1 MIVYDIPLPRL
12 LKESGETERIIQP
25 ISVSIDLRIV
35 PLSYATIELP
45 EGENLPARSYVELF
59 TTMGSAGIFR
69 VRAPRDSYGGD
80 SGTAELEHAI
90 SEVGD
95 YLVIGKLDEMKA
107 ADAAMRSV
115 WSHYKG
121 NKWQLGTVAALGS
134 GKVALQANYNRVLD
148 VMLAILDQ
156 KPDCMMTFDFT
167 TSPWTVNIIER
178 GTTVTAEGRLSRNVE
193 SAQIVYDDTDLCTRV
208 YYEVPATEDAW
219 TDYFLTFSEAKTYSA
234 GQYVVKDNKL
244 YRLPNGHRKNVTW
257 ENTTKEAVKDSP
269 TTAWTH
275 KDASTLDTYGLI
287 ERTVMTGS
295 DYSLQEA
302 NKAADVFLDKH
313 KEPSVSVSISA
324 EDLSAITGEE
334 LDTFEIGKLFRLV
347 LADYNIT
354 IERNITALSWDD
366 VYGRPEDITI
376 TLADEEDTT
385 ITFLHDVDSG
395 GTGGGGGGGGAKQ
408 QDDVWKE
415 YRTDILKNDYRIHL
429 LAERVNEAED
439 ILQQAGI
446 YIDSNGVLIYATDN
460 ENNIGSKLNVLAD
473 RITSEVSQFENQ
485 ISVLGSRITQTAD
498 SIRTELWN
506 TKQDLRSFI
515 ELTAAQLRAEF
526 QGRDQ
531 QITSYI
537 EFTSKHLFV
546 QFRDEINSKW
556 SEFELTA
563 DHMLAR
569 FRDDLNQL
577 TGKLTI
583 TAEKTESYHRDSINK
598 YESWLTH
605 TAGEISGIIRRLD
618 SIEGSELMLHADEA
632 WLLVN
637 NTSVTSDGKVRFK
650 NGLYVNQNGTYMGVF
665 TTNGESKE
673 LNAGVAVEML
683 NDGTTSTRI
692 KADVINLDGYV
703 TATYLNANY
712 LSANEI
718 EADYLQTDNLGSE
731 IANIGTL
738 HVASLQSER
747 GAVTAPTISAGS
759 SLIIGG
765 VNTGNQLLYALK
777 SVSKTESGGTV
788 TLTFTDVQGNTSDI
802 TFSRAGLIT
811 GSWSGDKFTAS
822 LSETGKTSVSTR
834 VDLVAEGAGQT
845 NFTVRAF
852 DAGGQTGNS
861 IKTLSIY
868 LTLDETMKT
877 VSARGGSASG
887 SVVGIIDVSDIYED
901 GVTYGKEHAT
911 VTGGWSNNTFTASAS
926 STGTKTSISTSVGIE
941 ASGAGQTS
949 FTVRAFDQGG
959 QSGNTITS
967 LTLHLTLDSTAQQVS
982 ARSGSAS
989 GSVVGII
996 SVEDVYDEGF
1006 DAVALKAF
1014 TVTTGKITASTTNDK
1029 SRDILITQTQGSWN
1043 YTDKTKDVTIK
1054 AGGYEVLAFTVDGTN
1069 MYNRGWNDVSLQA
1082 FTVTTGKV
1090 TANTSNNKTRDIG
1103 IAQTQASWD
1112 YTAKTKAVTIKAGG
1126 IEVLAFDVDGAS
1138 IWNRGGQTAYVNKS
1152 SQTLGVAGS
1161 VTVSARYTS
1170 AAGNESTPTTD
1181 NVSCTI
1187 TAPTP
1192 SPVLEFT
1199 DLDTTNGTCNAM
1211 AYESGYRDTYHSQK
1225 VAISLDTSASWSSGT
1240 RMIYINAR
1248 SGHIAGKSISMPGTA
1263 SWKWSNPAQGYV
1275 QATVTIGG
1283 KSYTGTRKIDPGWM

>member
-107 ADAAMRSV
+107 ADSAMRSV

-134 GKVALQANYNRVLD
+134 GKVALQANYDRVLD
-148 VMLAILDQ
+148 VMLSILDQ

-167 TSPWTVNIIER
+167 TSPWTVNIVER

-257 ENTTKEAVKDSP
+257 ENTTKEAVEDSP

-537 EFTSKHLFV
+537 EFTSEHLFV

-605 TAGEISGIIRRLD
+605 TAGEISGVIRRLD

-632 WLLVN
+632 WMLVN
-637 NTSVTSDGKVRFK
+637 NVSVTQDGKVKFK
-650 NGLYVNQNGTYMGVF
+650 NGIYINQNGTYMGVF
-665 TTNGESKE
+665 TTNGESRE
-673 LNAGVAVEML
+673 LTAGLAVEL
-683 NDGTTSTRI
+683 LSDGTTKTKI
-692 KADVINLDGYV
+692 KADYIDFTGYV
-703 TATYLNANY
+703 TMQQLEANY
-712 LSANEI
+712 I
-718 EADYLQTDNLGSE
+718 KTDELESE
-731 IANIGTL
+731 IGKITNL
-738 HVASLQSER
+738 VVHNVAADR
-747 GAVTAPTISAGS
+747 VTSVGSITGLTVSASQGLS
-759 SLIIGG
+759 IGG
-765 VNTGNQLLYALK
+765 TDTGTRLK
-777 SVSKTESGGTV
+777 DAFVSVEKTSESSGSV
-788 TLTFTDVQGNTSDI
+788 TLRFTSASNATSDV
-802 TFSRAGLIT
+802 TFSKAGLIT
-811 GSWSGDKFTAS
+811 GSWSGDTFTAS
-822 LSETGKTSVSTR
+822 LSETGTSSVTTR
-834 VDLVAEGAGQT
+834 VDLAAEGAGQT
-845 NFTVRAF
+845 NYTVRAF
-852 DAGGQTGNS
+852 DRGGQTGNT
-861 IKTLSIY
+861 IKSLNMY
-868 LTLDETMKT
+868 LTLDETAKT
-877 VSARGGSASG
+877 
-887 SVVGIIDVSDIYED
+887 
-901 GVTYGKEHAT
+901 
-911 VTGGWSNNTFTASAS
+911 
-926 STGTKTSISTSVGIE
+926 
-941 ASGAGQTS
+941 
-949 FTVRAFDQGG
+949 
-959 QSGNTITS
+959 
-967 LTLHLTLDSTAQQVS
+967 VS

-989 GSVVGII
+989 GSVAGII
-996 SVEDVYDEGF
+996 DVSSLYTSGKTDGANGVTLSAGGWENGANVVTASNGKTERITLPSFSYSGGTTFNSQHVTTVYFTTPSVNAPLLSVDI
-1006 DAVALKAF
+1006 DASSQYTAGSTSGANAVTISAAGWDGGVNVVSASNGKTLNVSLPPF
-1014 TVTTGKITASTTNDK
+1014 TVSGGDTFTSEHKTTVYFSGGGASSYLASKEVDASSQYTAGQNSVTLDDFTITTGKITANASN
-1029 SRDILITQTQGSWN
+1029 G
-1043 YTDKTKDVTIK
+1043 KTKNLT
-1054 AGGYEVLAFTVDGTN
+1054 
-1069 MYNRGWNDVSLQA
+1069 
-1082 FTVTTGKV
+1082 
-1090 TANTSNNKTRDIG
+1090 
-1103 IAQTQASWD
+1103 IAQSQAEWD

-1126 IEVLAFDVDGAS
+1126 IEVLAFDVNGAN

-1152 SQTLGVAGS
+1152 DQTLSFGAS
-1161 VTVSARYTS
+1161 VTVSAKYTS

-1181 NVSCTI
+1181 NASCKI

-1192 SPVLEFT
+1192 TPVLEFS
-1199 DLDTTNGTCNAM
+1199 DFDTTNGTCKAM
-1211 AYESGYRDTYHSQK
+1211 AYESGYKSTYYSNQ
-1225 VAISLDTSASWSSGT
+1225 VTVSINLGSWSSGSRT
-1240 RMIYINAR
+1240 ISIKAGGTTVAAR
-1248 SGHIAGKSISMPGTA
+1248 TLSLPSSLTF
-1263 SWKWSNPAQGYV
+1263 SWSNPAQGYV
-1275 QATVTIGG
+1275 QASVTVGG
-1283 KSYTGTRKIDPGWM
+1283 KTYTGTRKIDPGWM

>member
-80 SGTAELEHAI
+80 SGTAELEHSI
-90 SEVGD
+90 CEVGD

-134 GKVALQANYNRVLD
+134 GKVALQANYDRVLD
-148 VMLAILDQ
+148 VMLSILDQ

-167 TSPWTVNIIER
+167 TSPWTVNIVER
-178 GTTVTAEGRLSRNVE
+178 GTTITAEGRLSRNVE

-334 LDTFEIGKLFRLV
+334 LDTFELGKLFRLV

-429 LAERVNEAED
+429 LAERVNETED

-485 ISVLGSRITQTAD
+485 ISVLGSRITQTAS
-498 SIRTELWN
+498 SIRAELWN
-506 TKQDLRSFI
+506 TQQDLRSLI

-526 QGRDQ
+526 QSRDE

-537 EFTSKHLFV
+537 EFTSQHLFV

-569 FRDDLNQL
+569 FRDDINQL

-632 WLLVN
+632 WMLVN
-637 NTSVTSDGKVRFK
+637 NVSVTQDGKVKFK
-650 NGLYVNQNGTYMGVF
+650 NGIYINQNGTYVGVF
-665 TTNGESKE
+665 TTNGESRE
-673 LNAGVAVEML
+673 LTAGLAVEL
-683 NDGTTSTRI
+683 LSDGTTKTKI
-692 KADVINLDGYV
+692 KADYIDFSGYV
-703 TATYLNANY
+703 TMTDLEANY
-712 LSANEI
+712 IKTDELAAEISKITNLIAHNVAADRVTSIGSITGLTVSAAQGLS
-718 EADYLQTDNLGSE
+718 
-731 IANIGTL
+731 
-738 HVASLQSER
+738 
-747 GAVTAPTISAGS
+747 
-759 SLIIGG
+759 IGG
-765 VNTGNQLLYALK
+765 TDTGTRLK
-777 SVSKTESGGTV
+777 DAFVSVEKTSDSSGSV
-788 TLTFTDVQGNTSDI
+788 TLRFTSASNATSDV

-811 GSWSGDKFTAS
+811 GSWSGDTFTAS
-822 LSETGKTSVSTR
+822 LSTTGTTSVSTK
-834 VDLVAEGAGQT
+834 VILTADGAGATNFSVVARDNAGQT
-845 NFTVRAF
+845 
-852 DAGGQTGNS
+852 
-861 IKTLSIY
+861 
-868 LTLDETMKT
+868 
-877 VSARGGSASG
+877 
-887 SVVGIIDVSDIYED
+887 
-901 GVTYGKEHAT
+901 
-911 VTGGWSNNTFTASAS
+911 
-926 STGTKTSISTSVGIE
+926 
-941 ASGAGQTS
+941 
-949 FTVRAFDQGG
+949 
-959 QSGNTITS
+959 GNTITS
-967 LTLHLTLDSTAQQVS
+967 LRIYLTLDDTLKIVK
-982 ARSGSAS
+982 ARAGSAS
-989 GSVVGII
+989 GSSYAQIDVSSLYNSGYTAGEDSVTLSTSGWMNGANVVNASNGESERITLPSFSYSGGTTFDSSHVTTVYFTTESVTGPVLSVDI
-996 SVEDVYDEGF
+996 DASSQYTAGFNAGKNGVTLSQGGWVNGSNVVSASNGETETVSLPSFSTSGGDTFNSSHKTTVYFYTASVTGPLKSVEVDASSQYTAGW
-1006 DAVALKAF
+1006 DAVAFDDF
-1014 TVTTGKITASTTNDK
+1014 TIASGKITANIKNGK
-1029 SRDILITQTQGSWN
+1029 SKNLT
-1043 YTDKTKDVTIK
+1043 
-1054 AGGYEVLAFTVDGTN
+1054 
-1069 MYNRGWNDVSLQA
+1069 
-1082 FTVTTGKV
+1082 
-1090 TANTSNNKTRDIG
+1090 

-1126 IEVLAFDVDGAS
+1126 IEVLAFDVDGANM
-1138 IWNRGGQTAYVNKS
+1138 WNHGGQTAYVNKTD
-1152 SQTLGVAGS
+1152 QTLGVAAS
-1161 VTVSARYTS
+1161 ITVSARYTN
-1170 AAGNESTPTTD
+1170 AAGNDSASSAS
-1181 NVSCTI
+1181 NASCTI

-1192 SPVLEFT
+1192 QPVIDFSEQ
-1199 DLDTTNGTCNAM
+1199 DNTNGTCKIM
-1211 AYESGYRDTYHSQK
+1211 AYESGYKDTYHSAK
-1225 VAISLDTSASWSSGT
+1225 VTLSIDTSASWSSGKKT
-1240 RMIYINAR
+1240 ITLRGGGTPLGA
-1248 SGHIAGKSISMPGTA
+1248 KEISMPGTA
-1263 SWKWSNPAQGYV
+1263 SWKWSNPAQAYV
-1275 QATVTIGG
+1275 QASVTIGG
-1283 KSYTGTRKIDPGWM
+1283 KTYTASKKIDSGWL